1 MPILKQNKKGTKETS
16 TLSEQRGEKE
26 PPSQIHP
33 PRKVE
38 IRRHRNTSETS
49 GNALLESLVSH
60 TRRRVKRE
68 PKQRTFEIELLHE
81 QPLLEL
87 PMRR

>member
-1 MPILKQNKKGTKETS
+1 MPTLKQNKKGTKEAS
-16 TLSEQRGEKE
+16 TLSEQRSQKE
-26 PPSQIHP
+26 PPTQIHP

-49 GNALLESLVSH
+49 GNTVFESLVSH

-68 PKQRTFEIELLHE
+68 SKQRTFEIKLLLE
-81 QPLLEL
+81 QPLFEL